1 MKQSTDPLT
10 LDMLIEQLN
19 KLRETISGNT
29 EVLIP
34 ESVGLKRPLANAVW
48 LNVVPSDDAT
58 YRVSEDYS
66 ERKETQL
73 AIVIN

>member
-1 MKQSTDPLT
+1 MKQPTDPLT

-19 KLRETISGNT
+19 KLRQTISGNT

-34 ESVGLKRPLANAVW
+34 EAEGLERPLANAVW
-48 LNVVPSDDAT
+48 LNVIPSDDTT

-66 ERKETQL
+66 RRKETQL